1 MRCSCA
7 GGCRGC
13 APVLGSMSV
22 PLKSGSRHP
31 SASWVG
37 VVYGAVT
44 DSVRQDHL
52 RSGCIGLLKRIRL
65 QGHASRPAPPAPRRL
80 CAWAA
85 RRVQGTMPRHLPY
98 VGAFVGIAS
107 LTLDSGNDVDYVYGT
122 GCKRNRQRFQ
132 HESFQDV
139 DVPGPRSDEDDVARS
154 TSRLNRDDLAC
165 RQGAHAGV
173 LPQHWLPTGCC
184 DRPTRPRVESCV
196 ARRRNHI
203 SWTPC
208 RRRTWECAQSRG
220 SRR

>member
-1 MRCSCA
+1 MSCAPELRTMSVLLNPVHVIPRHLGLGSFTAPLPTRFAGSSALRCSCLLERNPTPRPCIA
-7 GGCRGC
+7 TR
-13 APVLGSMSV
+13 
-22 PLKSGSRHP
+22 
-31 SASWVG
+31 SAI
-37 VVYGAVT
+37 T
-44 DSVRQDHL
+44 
-52 RSGCIGLLKRIRL
+52 
-65 QGHASRPAPPAPRRL
+65 RRL

-85 RRVQGTMPRHLPY
+85 MRVQGTVPRHLPY
-98 VGAFVGIAS
+98 LGAFVGIAS